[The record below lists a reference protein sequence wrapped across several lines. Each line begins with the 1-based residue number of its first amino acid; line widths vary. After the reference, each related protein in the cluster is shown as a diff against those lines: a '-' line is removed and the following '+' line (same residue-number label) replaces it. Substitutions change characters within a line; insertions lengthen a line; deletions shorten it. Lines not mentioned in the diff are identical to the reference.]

1 MPRRSQH
8 RITKRHV
15 DRLQSGDKDYIAWDR
30 DLAGF
35 GVRVLRTGRKV
46 YVAQARGPAGGV
58 RAGSRRVSLGRH
70 GEVSAD
76 QARAQ
81 ALRAI
86 RRIRRGD
93 FPEPGESPES
103 QPCAIPP
110 STGLTSAELQPAG
123 LTLGGVVD
131 RYREYLDANCRP
143 KTVALQAG
151 ALENHIVPALGER
164 PLAAIGPAEI
174 AALHRRLRDTPG
186 MANTVLDVL
195 RRMFALADQWGL
207 LAQPHPLPGQPQ
219 NQPGQ
224 DKRTAP
230 RQRLAQRNPCQGIR
244 KYRMRAR
251 QRYLTREEYRR
262 LGRVLKDGEADGSL
276 HAPAVA
282 AMRLLILTGCRRDE
296 ILTLRWDDV
305 DRTAGE
311 LRLRDTKTGPR
322 LVSLTAAALRVLDG
336 IQREADNPWVI
347 VGVRPGTR
355 RTTLK
360 SAWRRVRQR
369 AGLGGVRLHDLRH
382 SYASR
387 ALAMGESLSMIG
399 KLLNHR
405 RLASTARYAHLRR
418 GAERAAAARV
428 GRSIGEYLGQG
439 TATAMDGTPSSG
451 RGESND

>member
-15 DRLQSGDKDYIAWDR
+15 DGLQAADKDYIAWDR
-30 DLAGF
+30 DLTGF

-46 YVAQARGPAGGV
+46 YVAQARGPADSV

-86 RRIRRGD
+86 RRIRRGEG
-93 FPEPGESPES
+93 PEPVESPES
-103 QPCAIPP
+103 RPCATPP
-110 STGLTSAELQPAG
+110 STGLRRAGLQPAG
-123 LTLGGVVD
+123 LTLGELAD

-143 KTVALQAG
+143 KTVELQAG
-151 ALENHIVPALGER
+151 ALENHVVPALGER

-207 LAQPHPLPGQPQ
+207 LAQPQTL
-219 NQPGQ
+219 PGQ
-224 DKRTAP
+224 DKRSAP
-230 RQRLAQRNPCQGIR
+230 RQRFAPRQRPAQRNPCQGIR

-262 LGRVLKDGEADGSL
+262 LGRVLTDGEADGSL

-322 LVSLTAAALRVLDG
+322 MVSLTAAALRVLDG
-336 IQREADNPWVI
+336 IEREADNPWVI

-369 AGLGGVRLHDLRH
+369 AGLHGVRLHDLRH

-405 RLASTARYAHLRR
+405 RLATTARYAHLRR
-418 GAERAAAARV
+418 EAERAAAARV
-428 GRSIGEYLGQG
+428 GGSIGEHLGQG
-439 TATAMDGTPSSG
+439 AATGMDGTPSSG
-451 RGESND
+451 RRESNG